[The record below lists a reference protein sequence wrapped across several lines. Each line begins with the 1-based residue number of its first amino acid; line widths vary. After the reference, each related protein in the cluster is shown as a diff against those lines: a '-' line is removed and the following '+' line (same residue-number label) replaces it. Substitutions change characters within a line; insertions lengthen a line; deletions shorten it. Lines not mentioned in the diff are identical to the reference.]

1 MPNPV
6 AFLTISS
13 LDFGEF
19 GDFQLIG
26 NDLKTI
32 NDPIKARLQ
41 ALKDLIKTSFG
52 DYYYLRRYGT
62 DLESYIGKGMDS
74 NIQASIERSLT
85 QAIINENIFDS
96 KEFSIYSIADGNT
109 LYIRIFIFEGEADE
123 ATLNITYDTTTGV
136 ELGY

>member
-19 GDFQLIG
+19 GDFQLVG

-32 NDPIKARLQ
+32 NDPIKARIQ

-96 KEFSIYSIADGNT
+96 REFSIYSIADGNT

>member
-19 GDFQLIG
+19 GDFQLVG

-32 NDPIKARLQ
+32 NDPIKARIQ